1 MVLLN
6 AAGVRKKADGN
17 LSIVA
22 MTFLI
27 VRVDHGVRNLIPS
40 FMVPVEPH
48 EQNQTLIGYHSRL
61 ISGKVDAA
69 ISIDEEFYDIPASF
83 QAADSEVEPW
93 MMISSM
99 CKLESVL
106 LMKKTHVRITLRS
119 PIQARK
125 PLEKK
130 DALEVM
136 RQRSK
141 DCVPPDL
148 KPTTAIKN
156 RKKGLWNAIVKWLA
170 TMSIG
175 WNRDEVASAGNLFV
189 TTMTEIFGTSERA
202 KQNLLPVH
210 ARYHFSSSNFL
221 DSISRK
227 LLLWSGD
234 DLAEVVEGS
243 QPICE
248 SCKDK
253 NKPII
258 KKRKRNIVGEKRNK
272 RATTGADGGRGD

>member
-27 VRVDHGVRNLIPS
+27 VRVDHGVRNLIPW

-69 ISIDEEFYDIPASF
+69 ISIDR
-83 QAADSEVEPW
+83 
-93 MMISSM
+93 
-99 CKLESVL
+99 VL
-106 LMKKTHVRITLRS
+106 
-119 PIQARK
+119 PN
-125 PLEKK
+125 
-130 DALEVM
+130 
-136 RQRSK
+136 
-141 DCVPPDL
+141 L

-156 RKKGLWNAIVKWLA
+156 RKKDLWNAIVKWLA
-170 TMSIG
+170 TMSVG

-189 TTMTEIFGTSERA
+189 TTMTEIFWYISE

-227 LLLWSGD
+227 HTRQQSYLL
-234 DLAEVVEGS
+234 
-243 QPICE
+243 
-248 SCKDK
+248 
-253 NKPII
+253 
-258 KKRKRNIVGEKRNK
+258 
-272 RATTGADGGRGD
+272 

>member
-27 VRVDHGVRNLIPS
+27 VRVDHGVRNLIPW

-83 QAADSEVEPW
+83 QAADSEVGPW

-106 LMKKTHVRITLRS
+106 LMKKTHVRITLHS

-130 DALEVM
+130 DAFEVM

-141 DCVPPDL
+141 DRVLPDL

-170 TMSIG
+170 TMSVG

-189 TTMTEIFGTSERA
+189 TTMTEIFWYISEGEAKLASRSCAIPLQFKQFLGFNQPETSTVVRVTI
-202 KQNLLPVH
+202 LP
-210 ARYHFSSSNFL
+210 
-221 DSISRK
+221 K
-227 LLLWSGD
+227 LL
-234 DLAEVVEGS
+234 
-243 QPICE
+243 
-248 SCKDK
+248 KDHSRYVK
-253 NKPII
+253 AARTRTN
-258 KKRKRNIVGEKRNK
+258 R
-272 RATTGADGGRGD
+272 